1 MFAVVSHDGDDF
13 IEVTHIF
20 TFGRHLT
27 SRFLQFLSPCADA
40 LADCCAAGVEAEGN
54 EPDLFHLVMLQS
66 SYEAVKRRVAV
77 SCAHI
82 PCAEPLVL
90 EYVVEQSQLGIV
102 IAFTLIQDDEAGCLA
117 VAEGMCGGVD
127 HILIVFGSPSRI
139 CLNMPLV
146 LSTTCLRLCI
156 SVSLAR
162 HDDCSST
169 WV

>member
-1 MFAVVSHDGDDF
+1 
-13 IEVTHIF
+13 
-20 TFGRHLT
+20 
-27 SRFLQFLSPCADA
+27 
-40 LADCCAAGVEAEGN
+40 
-54 EPDLFHLVMLQS
+54 MLQS

-127 HILIVFGSPSRI
+127 HILIVFGGAQQRFAEPYLLKHAACVVRHMSQA
-139 CLNMPLV
+139 LH
-146 LSTTCLRLCI
+146 LC
-156 SVSLAR
+156 VVR
-162 HDDCSST
+162 
-169 WV
+169 